1 MSGSCA
7 VDPHSDMKSPDARKP
22 NSGDAKTTIAPFA
35 DERNHVSD
43 AAKHPEDPVDNRYE
57 ND

>member
-1 MSGSCA
+1 M
-7 VDPHSDMKSPDARKP
+7 DPHSDMKSPDARKP